1 MLFDAFTQKRF
12 RKTTDEGGWTMQA
25 VVLFEDARWT
35 NFKPLTW
42 MRPVCLLRTGI
53 FPLWEKV
60 ARACQAAGW
69 QDFEVH
75 IHTRRYLAPT
85 LRHCLSGARV
95 GGRGTGRW
103 KGVFVNELERL
114 EGKRVLFVNGRLL
127 VTPELARQAS
137 AWVGARDA
145 GRGTGSEAV
154 AYLKGNELVAVALD
168 ERATA
173 KVLPALQKGEPL
185 TDADLQTLLDAA
197 SRRVEVTDATLLRYP
212 WQLIDHNAELISAEF
227 ALATAGKETEGKL
240 EQGAVIYGG
249 DASRV
254 YLGKGA
260 IVHPT
265 VVLDVTHGPIY
276 IGDGSIVYPPTRI
289 EGPAYI
295 GKGTWIVGGKIR
307 EGSNIGDVCRVGGE
321 VEESILHGYS
331 NKYHDGFL
339 GHAYVGE
346 WVNLGALTTNSD
358 LKDTYGSVRVT
369 VEGEGKVDA
378 GTKVGC
384 FIGDHV
390 KTSIGTLIYTGK
402 RIGIFS
408 HLHGVATD
416 DVPSFTIWAK
426 SIGGQGDAVELL
438 LDSALEIHR
447 RVLARRKI
455 EATPEE
461 AELIRTLFEL
471 TREERSKAGVRQGR
485 PQL

>member
-1 MLFDAFTQKRF
+1 MDAL
-12 RKTTDEGGWTMQA
+12 
-25 VVLFEDARWT
+25 VLFEDGKWV

-42 MRPVCLLRTGI
+42 TRPVCLLRTGI
-53 FPLWEKV
+53 FALWEKV
-60 ARACQAAGW
+60 VQALRQAGAEG
-69 QDFEVH
+69 FETH
-75 IHTRRYLAPT
+75 IHTRSYLAPT
-85 LRHCLSGARV
+85 LRHCLKS
-95 GGRGTGRW
+95 

-114 EGKRVLFVNGRLL
+114 DGKSVLFVNGRLL
-127 VTPELARQAS
+127 VTPELAQRVHA
-137 AWVGARDA
+137 VEKGA
-145 GRGTGSEAV
+145 
-154 AYLKGNELVAVALD
+154 AYTQGNELVAAYLS
-168 ERATA
+168 EAAAA
-173 KVLPALQKGEPL
+173 KVLPTLSDGEPL
-185 TDADLQTLLDAA
+185 TDADFQSLLEAA
-197 SRRVEVTDATLLRYP
+197 TTRVEVSDAVLLRYP
-212 WQLIDHNAELISAEF
+212 WQLIDHNAELIAAEF
-227 ALATAGKETEGKL
+227 ASATAGKGSEGKL

-260 IVHPT
+260 VVHPT

-276 IGDGSIVYPPTRI
+276 IGDNTVVYPPTRI

-295 GKGTWIVGGKIR
+295 GRGTWIVGGKIR

-390 KTSIGTLIYTGK
+390 KTSIGTLICTGK
-402 RIGIFS
+402 RIGVFS
-408 HLHGVATD
+408 HLHGFVVD

-438 LDSALEIHR
+438 LESALETHR
-447 RVLARRKI
+447 RVLARRKV

-471 TREERSKAGVRQGR
+471 TREERQKAGVRQGR
-485 PQL
+485 PNF

>member
-1 MLFDAFTQKRF
+1 MD
-12 RKTTDEGGWTMQA
+12 A
-25 VVLFEDARWT
+25 VVIFEDVKWS

-60 ARACQAAGW
+60 VRACKNLTD

-75 IHTRRYLAPT
+75 IHTRSYLAPT
-85 LRHCLSGARV
+85 LRNYLKE
-95 GGRGTGRW
+95 
-103 KGVFVNELERL
+103 KGVFVNEVERI
-114 EGKRVLFVNGRLL
+114 EGKSVLFVNGRLL
-127 VTPELARQAS
+127 VTPELAR
-137 AWVGARDA
+137 
-145 GRGTGSEAV
+145 EAKAIEKGV
-154 AYLKGNELVAVALD
+154 AYTKDGELVAVYLGEA
-168 ERATA
+168 AA
-173 KVLPALQKGEPL
+173 AAVLPALRKGEPL
-185 TDADLQTLLDAA
+185 TNEDLQMFLDVATMK
-197 SRRVEVTDATLLRYP
+197 REVPQATLLRYP

-227 ALATAGKETEGKL
+227 PIATEGKESEGKL
-240 EQGAVIYGG
+240 EQGAIIYGG

-260 IVHPT
+260 LVHPT
-265 VVLDVTHGPIY
+265 VVLDVTNGPIF
-276 IGDGSIVYPPTRI
+276 IGDNTIVYPPTRI
-289 EGPAYI
+289 EGPTYI

-321 VEESILHGYS
+321 VEESIIHGYS

-358 LKDTYGSVRVT
+358 LKDTYGSVRISI
-369 VEGEGKVDA
+369 EGEGKIDA

-384 FIGDHV
+384 FIGDQV
-390 KTSIGTLIYTGK
+390 KTSIGALIYTGK

-408 HLHGVATD
+408 HIHGVATD

-426 SIGGQGDAVELL
+426 SIGTTGDAVELL
-438 LDSALEIHR
+438 LESALEIHK

-461 AELIRTLFEL
+461 EELIRTLFEL
-471 TREERSKAGVRQGR
+471 TREERQKANVRQGR
-485 PQL
+485 PII

>member
-1 MLFDAFTQKRF
+1 MD
-12 RKTTDEGGWTMQA
+12 A
-25 VVLFEDARWT
+25 VVLFEDVKWV

-53 FPLWEKV
+53 FALWEKV
-60 ARACQAAGW
+60 QRAFPNA
-69 QDFEVH
+69 ELH
-75 IHTRRYLAPT
+75 IHTRTYLAPV
-85 LRHCLSGARV
+85 LRHCL
-95 GGRGTGRW
+95 
-103 KGVFVNELERL
+103 KGKGIFVNELERL
-114 EGKRVLFVNGRLL
+114 EGKSVLFVNGRLL
-127 VTPELARQAS
+127 LTPEWAQQA
-137 AWVGARDA
+137 VNVEKGA
-145 GRGTGSEAV
+145 
-154 AYLKGNELVAVALD
+154 AYTKGDELVAAYLG
-168 ERATA
+168 ETAAATI
-173 KVLPALQKGEPL
+173 LPTLQKGEPL
-185 TDADLQTLLDAA
+185 SPTDWQALLDAA
-197 SRRVEVTDATLLRYP
+197 TVRHEVPDIPVLRYP
-212 WQLIDHNAELISAEF
+212 WQLIDHNAELIAAEF
-227 ALATAGKETEGKL
+227 PLATEGKESEGKL

-260 IVHPT
+260 VVHPT
-265 VVLDVTHGPIY
+265 VVLDVSHGPIY
-276 IGDGSIVYPPTRI
+276 IGDNTTVYPPTRI
-289 EGPAYI
+289 EGPTYI

-321 VEESILHGYS
+321 VEESIIQGYS

-358 LKDTYGSVRVT
+358 LKDTYGSVRIT
-369 VEGEGKVDA
+369 IEGEGKIDA

-408 HLHGVATD
+408 HIHGVATE

-426 SIGGQGDAVELL
+426 SIGAQGDAVELL
-438 LDSALEIHR
+438 LESALEIHR

-471 TREERSKAGVRQGR
+471 TQKERAEVRKGR
-485 PQL
+485 PNI

>member
-1 MLFDAFTQKRF
+1 MD
-12 RKTTDEGGWTMQA
+12 A
-25 VVLFEDARWT
+25 VVIFEDVKWS

-60 ARACQAAGW
+60 VRACKNLTD

-75 IHTRRYLAPT
+75 IHARSYLAPT
-85 LRHCLSGARV
+85 LRNYLKE
-95 GGRGTGRW
+95 
-103 KGVFVNELERL
+103 KGVFVNEVERI
-114 EGKRVLFVNGRLL
+114 EGKSVLFVNGRLL
-127 VTPELARQAS
+127 VTPELAR
-137 AWVGARDA
+137 
-145 GRGTGSEAV
+145 EAKAIEKGV
-154 AYLKGNELVAVALD
+154 AYIKDGELVAVYLGEA
-168 ERATA
+168 AA
-173 KVLPALQKGEPL
+173 AAVLPALRKGEPL
-185 TDADLQTLLDAA
+185 TNEDLQMFLDVATMK
-197 SRRVEVTDATLLRYP
+197 REVPQATLLRYP
-212 WQLIDHNAELISAEF
+212 WQLIDHSAELISAEF
-227 ALATAGKETEGKL
+227 PIATEGKESEGKL
-240 EQGAVIYGG
+240 EQGAIIYGG

-260 IVHPT
+260 LVHPT
-265 VVLDVTHGPIY
+265 VVLDVTNGPIF
-276 IGDGSIVYPPTRI
+276 IGDNTIVHPPTRI
-289 EGPAYI
+289 EGPTYI

-321 VEESILHGYS
+321 VEESIIHGYS

-358 LKDTYGSVRVT
+358 LKDTYGSVRISI
-369 VEGEGKVDA
+369 EGEGKIDA

-384 FIGDHV
+384 FIGDQV
-390 KTSIGTLIYTGK
+390 KTSIGALIYTGK

-408 HLHGVATD
+408 HIHGVATD

-426 SIGGQGDAVELL
+426 SIGTTGDAVELL
-438 LDSALEIHR
+438 LESALEIHK

-461 AELIRTLFEL
+461 EELIRILFEL
-471 TREERSKAGVRQGR
+471 TREERQKANVRQGR
-485 PQL
+485 PII

>member
-1 MLFDAFTQKRF
+1 MD
-12 RKTTDEGGWTMQA
+12 A
-25 VVLFEDARWT
+25 VVLFEDVKWV

-53 FPLWEKV
+53 FALWEKV
-60 ARACQAAGW
+60 QRAFPNA
-69 QDFEVH
+69 ELH
-75 IHTRRYLAPT
+75 IHTRTYLAPV
-85 LRHCLSGARV
+85 LRHCL
-95 GGRGTGRW
+95 
-103 KGVFVNELERL
+103 KGKGIFVNELERL
-114 EGKRVLFVNGRLL
+114 EGKSVLFVNGRLL
-127 VTPELARQAS
+127 LTPEWAQQA
-137 AWVGARDA
+137 VNVEKGA
-145 GRGTGSEAV
+145 
-154 AYLKGNELVAVALD
+154 AYTKGDELVAAYLG
-168 ERATA
+168 ETAAATI
-173 KVLPALQKGEPL
+173 LPTLQKGEPL
-185 TDADLQTLLDAA
+185 SPTDWQALLDAA
-197 SRRVEVTDATLLRYP
+197 TVRHEVPDIPVLRYP
-212 WQLIDHNAELISAEF
+212 WQLIDHNAELIAAEF
-227 ALATAGKETEGKL
+227 PLATEGKESEGKL

-260 IVHPT
+260 VVHPT
-265 VVLDVTHGPIY
+265 VVLDVSHGPIY
-276 IGDGSIVYPPTRI
+276 IGDNTTVYPPTRI
-289 EGPAYI
+289 EGPTYI

-321 VEESILHGYS
+321 VEESIIQGYS

-358 LKDTYGSVRVT
+358 LKDTYGSVRIT
-369 VEGEGKVDA
+369 IEGEGKIDA

-408 HLHGVATD
+408 HIHGVATE
-416 DVPSFTIWAK
+416 DVPSFTIWVK
-426 SIGGQGDAVELL
+426 SIGAQGDAVELL
-438 LDSALEIHR
+438 LESALEIHR

-471 TREERSKAGVRQGR
+471 TQKERAEVRKGR
-485 PQL
+485 PNI

>member
-1 MLFDAFTQKRF
+1 MD
-12 RKTTDEGGWTMQA
+12 A
-25 VVLFEDARWT
+25 VVIFEDAKWV

-42 MRPVCLLRTGI
+42 TRPVCLLRTGI

-60 ARACQAAGW
+60 VQACKRAGLQN
-69 QDFEVH
+69 FEVH
-75 IHTRRYLAPT
+75 IHTRNYLAPA
-85 LRHCLSGARV
+85 LRHCMKS
-95 GGRGTGRW
+95 
-103 KGVFVNELERL
+103 KGVFINELERL
-114 EGKRVLFVNGRLL
+114 EGKSVLFVNGRLL
-127 VTPELARQAS
+127 VTPELARRA
-137 AWVGARDA
+137 GAVEK
-145 GRGTGSEAV
+145 GV
-154 AYLKGNELVAVALD
+154 AYTKGDELVAVYLG
-168 ERATA
+168 EVATTT
-173 KVLPALQKGEPL
+173 VLPALQKGEPL
-185 TDADLQTLLDAA
+185 TNSDLQTLLDAA
-197 SRRVEVTDATLLRYP
+197 TTRVEVPEAIVLRYP

-227 ALATAGKETEGKL
+227 PMATEGRESEGKL
-240 EQGAVIYGG
+240 EQGAIIYGG
-249 DASRV
+249 DSSQV

-260 IVHPT
+260 LVHPT

-276 IGDGSIVYPPTRI
+276 IGDNTIVYPPTRI

-321 VEESILHGYS
+321 VEESIIHGYS

-358 LKDTYGSVRVT
+358 LKDTYGSVRIEI
-369 VEGEGKVDA
+369 EGEGKIDA

-384 FIGDHV
+384 FIGDQV

-408 HLHGVATD
+408 HIHGVATD

-426 SIGGQGDAVELL
+426 SIGAQGDAVELL
-438 LDSALEIHR
+438 LDSAIEIHK

-461 AELIRTLFEL
+461 VELIKTLFEL
-471 TREERSKAGVRQGR
+471 TREERQKAGVRQGR
-485 PQL
+485 PTI

>member
-1 MLFDAFTQKRF
+1 MD
-12 RKTTDEGGWTMQA
+12 A
-25 VVLFEDARWT
+25 VVIFEDAKWV

-42 MRPVCLLRTGI
+42 TRPVCLLRTGI

-60 ARACQAAGW
+60 VRACKRATAQE
-69 QDFEVH
+69 FEVH
-75 IHTRRYLAPT
+75 IHTRSYLAPT
-85 LRHCLSGARV
+85 LRHCLKG
-95 GGRGTGRW
+95 
-103 KGVFVNELERL
+103 KGVFVNEFERL
-114 EGKRVLFVNGRLL
+114 EGKSVLFVNGRLL
-127 VTPELARQAS
+127 VTPQLAQQA
-137 AWVGARDA
+137 GAVEK
-145 GRGTGSEAV
+145 GV
-154 AYLKGNELVAVALD
+154 AYTKGGDLVAAYLGEV
-168 ERATA
+168 ATA
-173 KVLPALQKGEPL
+173 TVLPALRKGEPL
-185 TDADLQTLLDAA
+185 TGSDLQGLLDAA
-197 SRRVEVTDATLLRYP
+197 TTRVEVPEAIVLRYP
-212 WQLIDHNAELISAEF
+212 WQLIDHNAELIGAEF
-227 ALATAGKETEGKL
+227 ELAVEGKESEGKL

-260 IVHPT
+260 VVHPT

-276 IGDGSIVYPPTRI
+276 IGDNSIVYPPTRI

-321 VEESILHGYS
+321 VEESIIHGYS

-358 LKDTYGSVRVT
+358 LKDTYGSVRVEI
-369 VEGEGKVDA
+369 EGEGKVDA

-384 FIGDHV
+384 FIGDQV
-390 KTSIGTLIYTGK
+390 KTSIGALIYTGK
-402 RIGIFS
+402 RVGIFS
-408 HLHGVATD
+408 HIHGVATD

-426 SIGGQGDAVELL
+426 SIGAQGDAVELL
-438 LDSALEIHR
+438 LESAIEIHK

-461 AELIRTLFEL
+461 EELIRTLFEL
-471 TREERSKAGVRQGR
+471 TREERQKAGVRQGR
-485 PQL
+485 PAI

>member
-1 MLFDAFTQKRF
+1 M
-12 RKTTDEGGWTMQA
+12 EA
-25 VVLFEDARWT
+25 VVIFEDEKWV

-42 MRPVCLLRTGI
+42 TRPVCLLRTGI
-53 FPLWEKV
+53 FHLWEKV
-60 ARACQAAGW
+60 VQACKRAGM

-75 IHTRRYLAPT
+75 IHTRNYIAPT
-85 LRHCLSGARV
+85 LRHCLKG
-95 GGRGTGRW
+95 
-103 KGVFVNELERL
+103 KGVFVNELERV
-114 EGKRVLFVNGRLL
+114 EGKSVLFVNGRLL
-127 VTPELARQAS
+127 VTPELAQQAS
-137 AWVGARDA
+137 AIEKG
-145 GRGTGSEAV
+145 V
-154 AYLKGNELVAVALD
+154 AYTKDGEPIAVYLG
-168 ERATA
+168 ETATA
-173 KVLPALQKGEPL
+173 TVLPALQKGEPL
-185 TDADLQTLLDAA
+185 TGSDLQALMDAA
-197 SRRVEVTDATLLRYP
+197 TMKREVPEATLLRYP

-227 ALATAGKETEGKL
+227 PLATEGKESEGKL

-249 DASRV
+249 DSSKV

-260 IVHPT
+260 VVHPT
-265 VVLDVTHGPIY
+265 VVLDVTHGPIF
-276 IGDGSIVYPPTRI
+276 IGDNTIVYPPTRI

-321 VEESILHGYS
+321 VEESIIHGYS

-358 LKDTYGSVRVT
+358 LKDTYGSVRINI
-369 VEGEGKVDA
+369 EGEGKIDA

-384 FIGDHV
+384 FIGDQV
-390 KTSIGTLIYTGK
+390 KTSIGVLIYTGK

-408 HLHGVATD
+408 HVHGVATD

-426 SIGGQGDAVELL
+426 SVGAPGDAVELL
-438 LDSALEIHR
+438 LESALEIHK

-461 AELIRTLFEL
+461 LELIRTLFEL
-471 TREERSKAGVRQGR
+471 TREERERAGVRQGR
-485 PQL
+485 PSI

>member
-1 MLFDAFTQKRF
+1 MD
-12 RKTTDEGGWTMQA
+12 A
-25 VVLFEDARWT
+25 VVIFEDAKWV

-42 MRPVCLLRTGI
+42 TRPVCLLRTGI

-60 ARACQAAGW
+60 VQACKRAGM

-75 IHTRRYLAPT
+75 IHTRNYLAPT
-85 LRHCLSGARV
+85 LRNCMKG
-95 GGRGTGRW
+95 
-103 KGVFVNELERL
+103 KGVFINELERL
-114 EGKRVLFVNGRLL
+114 EGKSVLFVNGRLL
-127 VTPELARQAS
+127 VTPELAQHAS
-137 AWVGARDA
+137 AIEKG
-145 GRGTGSEAV
+145 V
-154 AYLKGNELVAVALD
+154 AYTKGDELVAAYLGEVAA
-168 ERATA
+168 AT
-173 KVLPALQKGEPL
+173 VLPSLQKGEPL
-185 TDADLQTLLDAA
+185 TNSDLQELLNAA
-197 SRRVEVTDATLLRYP
+197 TTKVEVPEAIMLHYP

-227 ALATAGKETEGKL
+227 SLVTEGKESEGKL

-249 DASRV
+249 DSSQV

-260 IVHPT
+260 VVHPT

-276 IGDGSIVYPPTRI
+276 IGDNTIVYPPTRI

-321 VEESILHGYS
+321 VEESIIHGYS

-358 LKDTYGSVRVT
+358 LKDTYGSVRVEI
-369 VEGEGKVDA
+369 EGEGKVDA

-384 FIGDHV
+384 FIGDQV
-390 KTSIGTLIYTGK
+390 KTSIGALIYTGK

-408 HLHGVATD
+408 HIHGVATD

-426 SIGGQGDAVELL
+426 SIGAQGDAVELL
-438 LDSALEIHR
+438 LDSAIEIHR

-461 AELIRTLFEL
+461 IELIQTLFEL
-471 TREERSKAGVRQGR
+471 TREERQKAGVRQGR
-485 PQL
+485 PSI

>member
-1 MLFDAFTQKRF
+1 MD
-12 RKTTDEGGWTMQA
+12 A
-25 VVLFEDARWT
+25 VVIFEDAKWV

-42 MRPVCLLRTGI
+42 TRPVCLLRTGI

-60 ARACQAAGW
+60 VQACKRAGM
-69 QDFEVH
+69 QDFEIH
-75 IHTRRYLAPT
+75 IHTRNYLAPT
-85 LRHCLSGARV
+85 LRNCMKG
-95 GGRGTGRW
+95 
-103 KGVFVNELERL
+103 KGVFINELERL
-114 EGKRVLFVNGRLL
+114 EGKSILFVNGRLL
-127 VTPELARQAS
+127 VTPELAQHAS
-137 AWVGARDA
+137 AIEKG
-145 GRGTGSEAV
+145 V
-154 AYLKGNELVAVALD
+154 AYTKGDELVAAYLGEVAA
-168 ERATA
+168 AT
-173 KVLPALQKGEPL
+173 VLPSLQKGEPL
-185 TDADLQTLLDAA
+185 TNSDLQELLNAA
-197 SRRVEVTDATLLRYP
+197 TTKVEVPEAIMLRYP

-227 ALATAGKETEGKL
+227 SLATEGKESEGKL
-240 EQGAVIYGG
+240 EQGVVIYGG
-249 DASRV
+249 DSSQV

-260 IVHPT
+260 VVHPT

-276 IGDGSIVYPPTRI
+276 IGDNTIVYPPTRI

-321 VEESILHGYS
+321 VEESIIHGYS

-358 LKDTYGSVRVT
+358 LKDTYGSVRVEI
-369 VEGEGKVDA
+369 EGEGKVDA

-384 FIGDHV
+384 FVGDQV
-390 KTSIGTLIYTGK
+390 KTSIGALIYTGK

-408 HLHGVATD
+408 HIHGVATD

-426 SIGGQGDAVELL
+426 IIGAQGDAVELL
-438 LDSALEIHR
+438 LDSAIEIHR

-461 AELIRTLFEL
+461 VELIQTLFEL
-471 TREERSKAGVRQGR
+471 TREERQKAGVRQGR
-485 PQL
+485 PSI

>member
-1 MLFDAFTQKRF
+1 MDAL
-12 RKTTDEGGWTMQA
+12 
-25 VVLFEDARWT
+25 VLFEDEKWV

-42 MRPVCLLRTGI
+42 MRPACLLRTGI
-53 FPLWEKV
+53 FALWEKV
-60 ARACQAAGW
+60 VQACQRAGM
-69 QDFEVH
+69 QGFEVH
-75 IHTRRYLAPT
+75 IQTRNYLAPS
-85 LRHCLSGARV
+85 LRHCLKG
-95 GGRGTGRW
+95 

-114 EGKRVLFVNGRLL
+114 EGKSILFVNGRLL
-127 VTPELARQAS
+127 VTPELAQHAS
-137 AWVGARDA
+137 ALEKG
-145 GRGTGSEAV
+145 V
-154 AYLKGNELVAVALD
+154 AYMKGDELVAAYLG
-168 ERATA
+168 ETAAAT
-173 KVLPALQKGEPL
+173 VLPTLQKGEPL
-185 TDADLQTLLDAA
+185 TDADLQAIVDAA
-197 SRRVEVTDATLLRYP
+197 TMQVEVPEAVLLRYP

-227 ALATAGKETEGKL
+227 ALATEGKGSEGKL

-249 DASRV
+249 DASQI
-254 YLGKGA
+254 YLGKGSV
-260 IVHPT
+260 VHPT

-276 IGDGSIVYPPTRI
+276 IGENTIVYPPTRI

-295 GKGTWIVGGKIR
+295 GKATWIVGGKIR

-321 VEESILHGYS
+321 VEESIIHGYS

-339 GHAYVGE
+339 GHAYIGE

-358 LKDTYGSVRVT
+358 LKDTYGSVRVEM
-369 VEGEGKVDA
+369 EGEGKVDA

-384 FIGDHV
+384 FVGDHV
-390 KTSIGTLIYTGK
+390 KTSIGVLIYTGK

-408 HLHGVATD
+408 HIHGVATD

-426 SIGGQGDAVELL
+426 SIGADGDRVELL

-471 TREERSKAGVRQGR
+471 TRQEREKGGVRKGR
-485 PQL
+485 PNI

>member
-1 MLFDAFTQKRF
+1 MDAI
-12 RKTTDEGGWTMQA
+12 
-25 VVLFEDARWT
+25 VLFEDGKWV

-53 FPLWEKV
+53 FALWEKV
-60 ARACQAAGW
+60 RNAFPDA
-69 QDFEVH
+69 EIH
-75 IHTRRYLAPT
+75 IHTRSYLAPV
-85 LRHCLSGARV
+85 LRHCLKG
-95 GGRGTGRW
+95 
-103 KGVFVNELERL
+103 KGVFINELERL
-114 EGKRVLFVNGRLL
+114 EGKSVLFVNGRVLL
-127 VTPELARQAS
+127 TPELAQH
-137 AWVGARDA
+137 ARSVEK
-145 GRGTGSEAV
+145 GTAYTKGDDLVA
-154 AYLKGNELVAVALD
+154 AYLGE
-168 ERATA
+168 ATA
-173 KVLPALQKGEPL
+173 AAVLPALQKGEPL
-185 TDADLQTLLDAA
+185 TPADLQALADAVTVK
-197 SRRVEVTDATLLRYP
+197 REVPEVTVLRYP
-212 WQLIDHNAELISAEF
+212 WQLIDHNAELIAAEF
-227 ALATAGKETEGKL
+227 PLATAGKESEGKL

-249 DASRV
+249 DASRI

-260 IVHPT
+260 VVHPT

-276 IGDGSIVYPPTRI
+276 IGDNTIVYPPTRI

-321 VEESILHGYS
+321 VEESIIHGYS

-390 KTSIGTLIYTGK
+390 KASIGALIYTGK

-408 HLHGVATD
+408 HIHGVATD

-426 SIGGQGDAVELL
+426 SIGAPGDAVELL
-438 LDSALEIHR
+438 LESALEIHK
-447 RVLARRKI
+447 RVLSRRKI

-471 TREERSKAGVRQGR
+471 THEERERAGVRQGR
-485 PQL
+485 PNI